1 MESIGERI
9 TKARRYLG
17 MNQKELCEKAEINEA
32 TLSRYENGLR
42 EPKAATLSKLA
53 EILQVSTDY
62 LLGITDIRNYK
73 TLQDDM
79 NKDVESIYEN
89 TKEMLKQDG
98 LMLYGKPITKDDVDE
113 ILRAMKV
120 GMMMVIQKDND

>member
-9 TKARRYLG
+9 TKAWRYLG

-53 EILQVSTDY
+53 EILEVSTDY

-73 TLQDDM
+73 TLQNDV
-79 NKDVESIYEN
+79 NKNVESIYEN
-89 TKEMLKQDG
+89 TKEMLKQEG
-98 LMLYGKPITKDDVDE
+98 LMLYGKPATKEDIDS
-113 ILRAMKV
+113 ILKAMKV
-120 GMMMVIQKDND
+120 GMMMALQKDND

>member
-53 EILQVSTDY
+53 EILEVYYRHHRGKD
-62 LLGITDIRNYK
+62 
-73 TLQDDM
+73 QD
-79 NKDVESIYEN
+79 
-89 TKEMLKQDG
+89 L
-98 LMLYGKPITKDDVDE
+98 DD
-113 ILRAMKV
+113 LW
-120 GMMMVIQKDND
+120 